1 MLNRNR
7 LNSFSMA
14 NHAVDLC
21 FAEKGKPIVIG
32 IRLVERIDMRHI
44 QCALIGVLSYAD
56 ESRRTVADVIEV

>member
-1 MLNRNR
+1 
-7 LNSFSMA
+7 MA